1 MLSFL
6 ENCLGILAPVLLLL
20 CCTLRLNATLLSSQG
35 NSHNNGSVSEG
46 GALVTE
52 TVAIS
57 KEDEGNFTFGSGEV
71 LFEDNSTDTGLEEGE
86 ILFEGDIVISLET
99 LRKYYDI
106 NETMEKELLAKH
118 GGDHGSHVS
127 KRAATSDETMLWP
140 SKTVP
145 YVISTDFT
153 DTQRENILQA
163 MRNWSD
169 ETCIR
174 FVARSYQPDYISFIK
189 NNSECNSYIGRVGG
203 RQYIRLTSGC
213 ARSQRSVLHEIG
225 HALGLWHEQS
235 RPDRDSYVTI
245 LWDNIEEKYRFAF
258 RKRIDRAVDYQGTG
272 YDYGSIMHYPT
283 TAFVKPNCSGCQ
295 TIVVNNNAAYIS
307 QSSPELGRGKNISDS
322 DAIQIRRLYKCPGQG
337 QEGLLRL
344 YICYGRNLEDT
355 DTNIFTGD
363 PDPYVKIKA
372 ISSTGSEYTKQ
383 TSHKQGTQNPTW
395 NKELFLGYRE
405 WQFFRISVWDN
416 DIIGDDDPMGMSVT
430 VPLLNQPRTAR
441 YKKYC
446 TSTAC
451 DRYIWYDYEL
461 LPVTTGRLRV
471 KVRYARNL
479 PDTDAIGRPDPY
491 VRVGVLRSSGST
503 RYQNSNVKGGTT
515 NPTWNTWLSLS
526 LSERTFANRI
536 TAQVFDDDVFFDD
549 SMSDP
554 QSFDIS
560 PGYHSSL
567 RHCVSSSCNAYLIFD
582 YEFLFN
588 KYERR
593 LRIYARYGRNLPDE
607 DGFLAGDSDPY
618 LKVVAYDINGNSRT
632 KKTSKDQGDEDP
644 EWYETLDF
652 GVGMWTRFE
661 VSVWDAD
668 VGSDDRLSSTHRISL
683 PSSNTISRTGV
694 RRNCYS
700 GYVVFNYHF
709 N

>member
-1 MLSFL
+1 MLCIL
-6 ENCLGILAPVLLLL
+6 ENCLGIFAPVILLL
-20 CCTLRLNATLLSSQG
+20 CCTLRLNATPLSSQG
-35 NSHNNGSVSEG
+35 NSRNDGNVSEG

-57 KEDEGNFTFGSGEV
+57 KEAEGNITFGSREV

-86 ILFEGDIVISLET
+86 ILFEGDIVTSLET

-127 KRAATSDETMLWP
+127 KRAATSNATKLWP

-145 YVISTDFT
+145 YVISTAFN
-153 DTQRENILQA
+153 DTQRRNILQA

-174 FVARSYQPDYISFIK
+174 FVAQSYQFDYISFIK
-189 NNSECNSYIGRVGG
+189 SDSGCNSKVGRDGG
-203 RQYIRLTSGC
+203 RQYIRLTDSC
-213 ARSQRSVLHEIG
+213 AHHNASIMHEIG

-245 LWDNIEEKYRFAF
+245 LCKNIIESEEDNFYRQSEKM
-258 RKRIDRAVDYQGTG
+258 VDYQGTE
-272 YDYGSIMHYPT
+272 YDYRSIMHYPT
-283 TAFVKPNCSGCQ
+283 TAFVKPDCSGCQ
-295 TIVVNNNAAYIS
+295 TIVVNNNATYIS
-307 QSSPELGRGKNISDS
+307 QSSPELGEVMIISES

-344 YICYGRNLEDT
+344 YIRYGRNLEDT

-395 NKELFLGYRE
+395 NKELFLGNRE
-405 WQFFRISVWDN
+405 WQFFRISVWDS
-416 DIIGDDDPMGMSVT
+416 DVGDDDPMGMSVT

-446 TSTAC
+446 TNTTC

-491 VRVGVLRSSGST
+491 VRVGVLRSSGTT
-503 RYQNSNVKGGTT
+503 RYQSSNVKGGTI

-536 TAQVFDDDVFFDD
+536 TVQVFDDDIAFDD

-560 PGYHSSL
+560 PGNHYSL

-582 YEFLFN
+582 YQVLHN

-607 DGFLAGDSDPY
+607 DGWGAGDSDPY
-618 LKVVAYDINGNSRT
+618 LKVVAYDINRNSRT
-632 KKTSKDQGDEDP
+632 KKTSTDQGDEDP

-700 GYVVFNYHF
+700 GYVIFNYYF